1 MPAESTDQFRR
12 RVLGGETLFGLFLD
26 LSSPASAELCGRAGY
41 DWLLVDLEHGAGTE
55 ADLPSMLMA
64 IESTGS
70 AAMVRVQS
78 GERIRIGRALDQGA
92 TGVMIPRM
100 QSAAEVA
107 EAVTFLRYPPAGV
120 RGVALR
126 TRGAGQGTVAHAD
139 VGQINDRIVGIVQIE
154 SAGAVDEVDAIA
166 ATDGVDVL
174 FVGPADLSHSLG
186 VPGQFESKPYVDR
199 DRAGPRRVPRARQ
212 VARHPR
218 LRHRSGAPPAG
229 TGLPVRRHRRRW
241 GARVGRRPRGARRR
255 SGLSRRPGHSAPA
268 SRTCAGL
275 RIAQRSRLPKAS
287 YARRCTRSSTRECS
301 RGSIGEALGA
311 RRQPRHLSP
320 AGPRLPRFRPGT
332 LPPAWRQQTIGP
344 AAAPGS
350 RSGTPR
356 HSPRTATCP

>member
-41 DWLLVDLEHGAGTE
+41 DWLLIDLEHGAGTE
-55 ADLPSMLMA
+55 ADLPPMLMA
-64 IESTGS
+64 VESTGT

-186 VPGQFESKPYVDR
+186 VPGQFESKPYVAAIERVLDAC
-199 DRAGPRRVPRARQ
+199 RAHGKSPGILVYDTAAVPGLVEQGFRF
-212 VARHPR
+212 VGI
-218 LRHRSGAPPAG
+218 GADGALVSAG
-229 TGLPVRRHRRRW
+229 AHAAIAAVRR
-241 GARVGRRPRGARRR
+241 
-255 SGLSRRPGHSAPA
+255 
-268 SRTCAGL
+268 
-275 RIAQRSRLPKAS
+275 
-287 YARRCTRSSTRECS
+287 
-301 RGSIGEALGA
+301 
-311 RRQPRHLSP
+311 
-320 AGPRLPRFRPGT
+320 
-332 LPPAWRQQTIGP
+332 
-344 AAAPGS
+344 
-350 RSGTPR
+350 
-356 HSPRTATCP
+356 